1 MVAVSGAFPTLGFL
15 LALAAA
21 VCYEGGYAL
30 QALEARRAP
39 ADLALRLGLIGHLLR
54 RRTWVLATVLTG
66 IGWPLQVFALA
77 HAPLTLVQPT
87 LALGLVLLLALG
99 ARVLREPV
107 GAREIGAVAVIIAG
121 VALIAWAA
129 PSEPGTVSLGAG
141 LLAALALLSAAAV
154 APYLWA
160 LAGGPEVAV
169 LVLLLGAG
177 AADGLVAFVA
187 RIVAQNAAEGA
198 WLVALGCAAGVG
210 CVWLLGFLSETTA
223 LQRARA
229 TRVAPVVL
237 VLQVTIPVV
246 LAPLVGGEGWGATPL
261 GGVVLASALALVA
274 AGTALL
280 AGSRA
285 VGAVIATPE
294 RDA

>member
-1 MVAVSGAFPTLGFL
+1 MVAVSGSFPALGFL

-21 VCYEGGYAL
+21 ACYEGGYAL
-30 QALEARRAP
+30 QALEARRSP
-39 ADLALRLGLIGHLLR
+39 AGLALRLGLIGHLLR
-54 RRTWVLATVLTG
+54 RRTWVLATALSV
-66 IGWPLQVFALA
+66 IGWPLQVLALA

-87 LALGLVLLLALG
+87 LALGLVLLLVLG

-107 GAREIGAVAVIIAG
+107 GAREIAAVAVIVAG

-129 PSEPGTVSLGAG
+129 PSAPGTVSLGAG

-160 LAGGPEVAV
+160 LVRGPQVAV
-169 LVLLLGAG
+169 LVLGAG
-177 AADGLVAFVA
+177 AADGLVAFVS
-187 RIVAQNAAEGA
+187 RIVAQNAADGA

-246 LAPLVGGEGWGATPL
+246 LAPLVGGEGWSTTPL
-261 GGVVLASALALVA
+261 GGVVLGAALALVA

-285 VGAVIATPE
+285 VGAVIATPAH
-294 RDA
+294 DG